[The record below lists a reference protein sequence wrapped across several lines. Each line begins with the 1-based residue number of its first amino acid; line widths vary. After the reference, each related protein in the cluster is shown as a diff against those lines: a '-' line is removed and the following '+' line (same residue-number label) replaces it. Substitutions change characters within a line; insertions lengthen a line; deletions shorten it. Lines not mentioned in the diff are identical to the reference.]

1 MPTNHQCR
9 FFSRATLSF
18 DSLAFMSSLSSSTP
32 LSAQRLS
39 LLPRF
44 FIWWP
49 QVCTPSHEPHIC
61 ISSYVT
67 LMEVTLLRLV
77 LMLSRDVHC
86 SLQLYQSFSLGH
98 IILSWVQEHST
109 IHPEG
114 GILSEEQG
122 DTIATLSCTHSQAS
136 LLSHTHYQKSL
147 QPPPH
152 SLPNSSQPGLFSK
165 CLLITHGKLWVLC
178 IQPDLLS
185 LKNYLYVARFY
196 FHFETENTTSAS
208 WCDFS
213 SPTLM
218 QILNS
223 ILIGHIKIWSW
234 AEWLHEG

>member
-1 MPTNHQCR
+1 
-9 FFSRATLSF
+9 
-18 DSLAFMSSLSSSTP
+18 
-32 LSAQRLS
+32 
-39 LLPRF
+39 
-44 FIWWP
+44 
-49 QVCTPSHEPHIC
+49 
-61 ISSYVT
+61 
-67 LMEVTLLRLV
+67 MEVTLLRLV
-77 LMLSRDVHC
+77 LMLSRDGHC
-86 SLQLYQSFSLGH
+86 SLQLDQSFSLGH
-98 IILSWVQEHST
+98 IILSWVQERST

-114 GILSEEQG
+114 GILSEDQG
-122 DTIATLSCTHSQAS
+122 DTSTALSCTHSQAS

-152 SLPNSSQPGLFSK
+152 WLPNSSQPGLFSK